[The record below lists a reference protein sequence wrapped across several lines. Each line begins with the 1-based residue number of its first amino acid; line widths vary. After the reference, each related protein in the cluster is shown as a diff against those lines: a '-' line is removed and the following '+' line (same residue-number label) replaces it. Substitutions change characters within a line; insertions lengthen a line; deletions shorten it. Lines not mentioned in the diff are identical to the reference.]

1 MLPFVT
7 HMLNVTIAKY
17 KMLPFWK
24 HMLNDFGTQ
33 GNIQPFFHSA
43 QQL

>member
-7 HMLNVTIAKY
+7 HMLSVTIAKY

-33 GNIQPFFHSA
+33 GYIQPFFHSA